1 MRTAYGVRFARA
13 EEGSR
18 QADHVPRP
26 EQQHLPPQQVAQ
38 VLALGMGLNPRALGR
53 DFLRSTRLVADGG
66 VSHFTG
72 SGNAK
77 CAYAL
82 TRSLSVAPS
91 PGRSVPVPGV
101 PPVRRAERGLTG
113 TTVEVLWYLRLDSFA
128 RPDRIGSDRRRRP
141 IPWRSRLLDGRG

>member
-1 MRTAYGVRFARA
+1 MRTAHGVPFARA

-38 VLALGMGLNPRALGR
+38 VLALGMGRNPRALGR

-91 PGRSVPVPGV
+91 PGR
-101 PPVRRAERGLTG
+101 PPCVHRSRCLGCRAESGLTG

-128 RPDRIGSDRRRRP
+128 RPDRIGS
-141 IPWRSRLLDGRG
+141 